1 MEKRTTFLS
10 IGFKISLMVFIML
23 LLSASIIGAF
33 SYLNYKENLI
43 KLAGDK
49 ALSVAESVAATI
61 DGDEFARIDQ
71 TNTKNDYF
79 YSAQDL
85 LSNIKE
91 KTGFA
96 YVYTMVE
103 EDADNFKYVID
114 GILPGQTEGIS
125 ELGDLQLKEDYGEE
139 PLITLET
146 GEGTTSDIYYN
157 GEDFGYLI
165 SAFSPITDSQ
175 GKTIGVVGVDTSANE
190 VLAEAKAYIP
200 LVVVYVLVSS
210 IILFIIA
217 LMIIRRTIVKPLKI
231 LMNASNKLASGDIDV
246 KIVQKTNDE
255 MGQLMGAFRNMVE
268 NTEIQSVNAQ
278 KVAEGDL
285 SVVIVPKSEKDV
297 LSLSMKKVVETLK
310 DLEKESKNMT
320 DAAKEGDLS
329 VQGNAEKFK
338 GGFHEIVEGMNDTI
352 AAVVKPLRTAID
364 YIEKMSQGEELPDLD
379 ASDYN
384 GEFKAVISNLI
395 ILRQSLD
402 CMIGEVQNLADE
414 AVKGNLSHR
423 ADLSKLHGTHYEVVK
438 GVNKILDAIVEPITE
453 SLAVLKEI
461 RAGHLQAKV
470 AGDYQGDYEEIK
482 TVLNDMGRILDEY
495 ISEVAYAL
503 GEIANK
509 NITAEIDDTGDE
521 YEGDF
526 IKLKDSIN
534 NIIEQ
539 FNFIL
544 SEIRAAAEQVE
555 TGAEQVS
562 GASQSLSQGAS
573 QQASSVEEIGATVTE
588 IAGQTK
594 ENAENAN
601 KANDLSVKA
610 KADAQKGNEQMHQM
624 LEAMNEIKES
634 SKNIS
639 NIIKVIDEIAFQT
652 NILALNAAVEAA
664 RAGEH
669 GKGFAVV
676 AEEVRNLAARS
687 AQAAQET
694 TELIDSSISKI
705 EEGYSMAVETADAL
719 DKIVEGVE
727 NSEKIVSFIADASN
741 QQAVAIDEVN
751 KGIEQISGVT
761 QTYTATAEESAS
773 ASEEMTGQAQMLK
786 NMIRAF
792 KLKDSGNGEKKEIL
806 KLSEKNNTEDSEKAL
821 INDVMDDD
829 DFGKY

>member
-1 MEKRTTFLS
+1 MEKRTNFLS
-10 IGFKISLMVFIML
+10 IGFKFSIMVFIML

-33 SYLNYKENLI
+33 SYLNYKDNLI

-61 DGDEFARIDQ
+61 DGDEFAKIDVS
-71 TNTKNDYF
+71 NSKNDYF
-79 YSAQDL
+79 YSAQGL
-85 LSNIKE
+85 LSRIKE

-103 EDADNFKYVID
+103 EDADNFKYIID

-165 SAFSPITDSQ
+165 SAFSPVMDSQ
-175 GKTIGVVGVDTSANE
+175 GKIVGVVGVDTSANE

-200 LVVVYVLVSS
+200 LVVVFVMVSS
-210 IILFIIA
+210 IILFLIA
-217 LMIIRRTIVKPLKI
+217 LMLIRRTIVTPLKV

-246 KIVQKTNDE
+246 KIAQKANDE
-255 MGQLMGAFRNMVE
+255 IGQLMDAFKHMVE
-268 NTEIQSVNAQ
+268 NTEIQSKNAQ

-285 SVVIVPKSEKDV
+285 SVEIVPRSEKDV

-310 DLEKESKNMT
+310 ELEKESKIMT
-320 DAAKEGDLS
+320 DAAIEGDLS
-329 VQGNAEKFK
+329 VRGNADKFK
-338 GGFHEIVEGMNDTI
+338 GGFHEIVQGMNNTMT
-352 AAVVKPLRTAID
+352 AVIEPLRTAID
-364 YIEKMSQGEELPDLD
+364 YIEKMSRGDKLPDLN
-379 ASDYN
+379 ASNYN

-395 ILRQSLD
+395 TLRKSLG
-402 CMIGEVQNLADE
+402 CMIGEVQKLTDE
-414 AVKGNLSHR
+414 AVRGNLSHR
-423 ADLSKLHGTHYEVVK
+423 ADLSQLHGNHYDVVE
-438 GVNKILDAIVEPITE
+438 GVNKILDAIVEPIQE
-453 SLAVLKEI
+453 SLTVLKEI
-461 RAGHLQAKV
+461 RAGQLRAKV
-470 AGDYQGDYEEIK
+470 TGDYQGDYEEIK

-495 ISEVAYAL
+495 VSEVSYAL

-509 NITAEIDDTGDE
+509 NITIEIDDTGDE

-526 IKLKDSIN
+526 IKLKDAIN
-534 NIIEQ
+534 HITEQ
-539 FNFIL
+539 LNYIL
-544 SEIRAAAEQVE
+544 TEIRAAAEQVE
-555 TGAEQVS
+555 TGSEQVS
-562 GASQSLSQGAS
+562 SASQSLSQGAS
-573 QQASSVEEIGATVTE
+573 QQASSVEQIGATVTE
-588 IAGQTK
+588 IADQTK
-594 ENAENAN
+594 DNAGNAN
-601 KANDLSVKA
+601 KANDLSIQA
-610 KADAQKGNEQMHQM
+610 KSDAQKGNEQMRQM
-624 LEAMNEIKES
+624 LDAMNEIKES

-694 TELIDSSISKI
+694 TDLIDSSISKI
-705 EEGYSMAVETADAL
+705 EEGYTMAVETADAL

-727 NSEKIVSFIADASN
+727 NSEKIVSLIADASN
-741 QQAVAIDEVN
+741 HQAEAIDEVN

-773 ASEEMTGQAQMLK
+773 ASEEMTGQA
-786 NMIRAF
+786 
-792 KLKDSGNGEKKEIL
+792 
-806 KLSEKNNTEDSEKAL
+806 
-821 INDVMDDD
+821 
-829 DFGKY
+829 